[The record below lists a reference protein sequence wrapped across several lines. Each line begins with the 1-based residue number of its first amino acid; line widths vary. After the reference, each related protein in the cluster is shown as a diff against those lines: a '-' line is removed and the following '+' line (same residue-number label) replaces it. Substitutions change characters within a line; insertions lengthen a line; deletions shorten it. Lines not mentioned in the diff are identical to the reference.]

1 MINPQF
7 YKQADLLIRIIP
19 EISREKDVA
28 LHGGLAIN
36 LFYNEM
42 PRLSVDIDLTFLPT
56 GPRDADLTMIISI
69 CNRIKERLL
78 QTIPGIKIKENN
90 EDKEEYKLFCSLGN
104 AEVKVEVNT
113 INRGVYS
120 NTNLLPLC
128 KKAQQ
133 IFKRFCDIQVV
144 PAGQLFGGKIVAALD
159 RQHPRD
165 LYDVKQMM
173 ETIGYTDAIAEGFL
187 FCLLSSKR
195 PFYEILHPSLL
206 DHRATL
212 ASQFNGMTDE
222 VFSYEMYESTRL
234 QLIKDVILHMS
245 NESRDLLINFSS
257 GQPEWHHYDY
267 GRFPGIQWKLQNIR
281 RLKEENPSKHEFQL
295 NELKNI
301 FYNDSKPEY

>member
-7 YKQADLLIRIIP
+7 YRQADLLIRIIP

-28 LHGGLAIN
+28 LHGGSAIN

-42 PRLSVDIDLTFLPT
+42 PRLSVDIDLTYLPA
-56 GPRDADLTMIISI
+56 GARDADLAEIRII

-90 EDKEEYKLFCSLGN
+90 EDKEEYKLFCSLDN

-133 IFKRFCDIQVV
+133 LFKRFCDIQVV

-165 LYDVKQMM
+165 LYDVKLMM
-173 ETIGYTDAIAEGFL
+173 ETIGYTETIAEGFL

-195 PFYEILHPSLL
+195 PIHEILQPSLL

-212 ASQFNGMTDE
+212 TSQFNGMTDE
-222 VFSYEMYESTRL
+222 DFTYETYEFTRL
-234 QLIKDVILHMS
+234 QLIKNVIHHINS
-245 NESRDLLINFSS
+245 ESRDLLMSFSS
-257 GQPEWHHYDY
+257 GHPEWIHYDY

-295 NELKNI
+295 YELKNI
-301 FYNDSKPEY
+301 LK